1 MNATS
6 RKERFPKTFGL
17 PYQLGV
23 YLAVNAVSD
32 ACLVVDG
39 SDCVMP
45 KVDFLAGNHDLRS
58 TLLSPDGA
66 HRVLCTM
73 TGPLPQD
80 DNHERKLGSML
91 AEVAGSGKFSVV
103 LATGLPF
110 LKLAGVDY
118 EGVAAGVRAKIP
130 VTDVPARSLES
141 DWLEGYDLALDALA
155 RALPDPVRRKKRGG
169 CPRVVVAGYL
179 YDRGERDH
187 LANLAE
193 LRRLLELAGLE
204 PVCVFPS
211 GGTFRDLSAAL
222 NADLVVSL
230 PYGRRAA
237 ARLAGRSGARLLETG
252 LPLGFKGTSA
262 WLAAVR
268 KAAGLKGTFPV
279 ELSALERAA
288 ALEAAPALDVLAH
301 RNLVF
306 AGDPHLFSAFSSFAA
321 ELRMRPQAALL
332 CSQARQL
339 AGPAL
344 PGTVLFSPDTAEA
357 AAAVSRLSGY
367 ARPHLAVGN
376 SFAVTEKLVPGL
388 PFVELGFPSY
398 GHHCLN
404 DEPFL
409 GYAGARTLVGRLV
422 NALRGGSRL
431 PEAA

>member
-6 RKERFPKTFGL
+6 PETGFQKPFAL

-45 KVDFLAGNHDLRS
+45 KADFLAGNHDLRS
-58 TLLSPDGA
+58 TLLAPDGA
-66 HRVLCTM
+66 HRVLCSM

-80 DNHERKLGSML
+80 ENHERKLAGL
-91 AEVAGSGKFSVV
+91 LGEVAASGRFGAV
-103 LATGLPF
+103 LVTGLPF

-118 EGVAAGVRAKIP
+118 EGVAAGVRAAAP
-130 VTDVPARSLES
+130 VADVPARSLEA
-141 DWLEGYDLALDALA
+141 DWLEGYDLALEALA
-155 RALPDPVRRKKRGG
+155 RALPEPDRRKKRAGR
-169 CPRVVVAGYL
+169 PRVALAGYL

-193 LRRLLELAGLE
+193 LRRLLVLAGVE

-211 GGTFRDLSAAL
+211 GGNFRELSAAL
-222 NADLVVSL
+222 TADLVVSL

-237 ARLAGRSGARLLETG
+237 ARLAARSGARLLETG

-268 KAAGLKGTFPV
+268 RAVGLKGGFPA
-279 ELSALERAA
+279 ELAALERAA
-288 ALEAAPALDVLAH
+288 ALETAPALDALAH
-301 RNLVF
+301 RNVVF
-306 AGDPHLFSAFSSFAA
+306 AGDPYLFSAFSSFSA
-321 ELRMRPQAALL
+321 ELRLRPRAALL
-332 CSQARQL
+332 CARARPL
-339 AGPAL
+339 AAGL
-344 PGTVLFSPDTAEA
+344 PGTLLFSPGTAEA
-357 AAAVSRLSGY
+357 AAAVRRLSGY
-367 ARPHLAVGN
+367 AAPHLAVGN
-376 SFAVTEKLVPGL
+376 SFAVTEKFFPGL

-398 GHHCLN
+398 GHHCLG

-409 GYAGARTLVGRLV
+409 GYAGARTLAGRLV
-422 NALRGGSRL
+422 NALRGGPRL

>member
-6 RKERFPKTFGL
+6 PETRFPKPFGL
-17 PYQLGV
+17 PYHLGV

-32 ACLVVDG
+32 AGLVVDG

-45 KVDFLAGNHDLRS
+45 KVDFIAGNHDLRS

-80 DNHERKLGSML
+80 ENHERKLGGL
-91 AEVAGSGKFSVV
+91 LGEVASSGRFAAV
-103 LATGLPF
+103 LVTGLPF

-118 EGVAAGVRAKIP
+118 EGVAAGVRAKAP
-130 VTDVPARSLES
+130 VAEVPARSLEA
-141 DWLEGYDLALDALA
+141 DWLDGYDQALDALA
-155 RALPDPVRRKKRGG
+155 RALPEPARSKKRSGR
-169 CPRVVVAGYL
+169 PRVAVAGYL

-193 LRRLLELAGLE
+193 LRRLLELAGLD
-204 PVCVFPS
+204 PVCIFPS
-211 GGTFRDLSAAL
+211 GGSFRELSAAL
-222 NADLVVSL
+222 TADLVVSL

-237 ARLAGRSGARLLETG
+237 ARLAGRSGAKLLETG

-262 WLAAVR
+262 WLGAVR
-268 KAAGLKGTFPV
+268 KAAGLKNAFPR
-279 ELSALERAA
+279 ELAALERAA

-306 AGDPHLFSAFSSFAA
+306 AGDPYLCSAFSAFAA
-321 ELRMRPQAALL
+321 ELRMRPRAALL
-332 CSQARQL
+332 CSKARQL
-339 AGPAL
+339 AGAL

-357 AAAVSRLSGY
+357 AAAVRRLSGY
-367 ARPHLAVGN
+367 AAPHLAVGN
-376 SFAVTEKLVPGL
+376 SFAVTERLVPGL

-398 GHHCLN
+398 GHHCLS

-409 GYAGARTLVGRLV
+409 GYAGARALAGRLV